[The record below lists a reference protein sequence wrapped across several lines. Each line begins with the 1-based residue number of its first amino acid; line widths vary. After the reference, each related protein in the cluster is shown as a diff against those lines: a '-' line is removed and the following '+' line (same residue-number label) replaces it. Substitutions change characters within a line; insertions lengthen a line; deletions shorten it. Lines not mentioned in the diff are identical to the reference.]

1 MGKLAGVKIGERRN
15 RGREKGHGGG
25 VRRRKMLFGMI
36 QNDVKVCGQC
46 RGMLV
51 RVDTTRA

>member
-1 MGKLAGVKIGERRN
+1 LAGVKIGERRN